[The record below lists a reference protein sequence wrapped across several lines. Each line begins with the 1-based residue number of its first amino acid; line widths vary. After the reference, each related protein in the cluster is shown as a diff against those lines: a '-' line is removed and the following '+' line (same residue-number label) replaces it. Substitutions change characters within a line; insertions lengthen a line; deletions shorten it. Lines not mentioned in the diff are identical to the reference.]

1 MKAPSEEIYIKS
13 MQGTVE
19 NRFSGLQRCR
29 WQYVSNL
36 IRLAVVVPQN
46 LRNPAKFSENSDL

>member
-29 WQYVSNL
+29 
-36 IRLAVVVPQN
+36 
-46 LRNPAKFSENSDL
+46 